1 LRVLVTEHLAI
12 AGLNVSLGACDISCG
27 EGLAIYFCQIAIWI
41 GAAVKDV
48 DAHTGYR
55 KAYCDNKKYDR
66 DELLFAVDKLKHL
79 FSCAKKPSRVIFGMW
94 I

>member
-1 LRVLVTEHLAI
+1 
-12 AGLNVSLGACDISCG
+12 
-27 EGLAIYFCQIAIWI
+27 
-41 GAAVKDV
+41 VKDV